1 MKTRVISAVILIIV
15 AVACF
20 VISPYTRLLIL
31 LAAAV
36 VSIREVS
43 NVFSKLDM
51 RSAEWVLYCFVIGT
65 ALLGVLSVN
74 FYISPVFYIAW
85 AFFAMFLSMFEGIRS
100 EKIRG
105 KGAMANTSILMYPL
119 FPYALIMMI
128 SVSHGW
134 QPVIIIACAA
144 TWLCDTFALLG
155 GKWWGSHKI
164 APYTSPNKT
173 IEGCLTGA
181 ASSIIAG
188 LLATLILKLLGFTV
202 PVGVSILVALVASTM
217 GQVGDLAASLLKRT
231 AGIKDYSNLIPGHG
245 GAMDRLDSLLF
256 SIPTSWFMLYLFKII

>member
-74 FYISPVFYIAW
+74 FYISPVLYIAW
-85 AFFAMFLSMFEGIRS
+85 AIQTTGGQEPQQPDQTSFDHLPALRS
-100 EKIRG
+100 GFSTASR
-105 KGAMANTSILMYPL
+105 
-119 FPYALIMMI
+119 I
-128 SVSHGW
+128 S
-134 QPVIIIACAA
+134 
-144 TWLCDTFALLG
+144 
-155 GKWWGSHKI
+155 
-164 APYTSPNKT
+164 
-173 IEGCLTGA
+173 
-181 ASSIIAG
+181 
-188 LLATLILKLLGFTV
+188 
-202 PVGVSILVALVASTM
+202 
-217 GQVGDLAASLLKRT
+217 
-231 AGIKDYSNLIPGHG
+231 
-245 GAMDRLDSLLF
+245 
-256 SIPTSWFMLYLFKII
+256 